1 MNERLLTLRA
11 DVLEKLQN
19 TQRKVEE
26 ATGDDL
32 FDLIDPHVDFPHC
45 ENFLVSLVNDLKELI
60 TGYGYKITKVE
71 LVNIYKE
78 FSSKTDSNT
87 LRANKIIES
96 ITK

>member
-19 TQRKVEE
+19 TQRKVEQ

-45 ENFLVSLVNDLKELI
+45 ENFLVTLVNDLKELI